1 MKVWLQQMHLECVGQ
16 LATCPAG
23 KEALLQSPDAAMV
36 LQRLASTGLTKAAR
50 WDAVNVLTTIWW
62 AGNWGAC
69 CGRCFLRVLVSCASV
84 CGKRPPKG
92 ILPATRIPPA
102 TEGAAKRVLPSGGE
116 CVSVC
121 VSKQLCITALPG
133 PRPRWPER

>member
-1 MKVWLQQMHLECVGQ
+1 MKVWLQQMHLECIGQ

-84 CGKRPPKG
+84 CGKRPPTG
-92 ILPATRIPPA
+92 IPPA
-102 TEGAAKRVLPSGGE
+102 P
-116 CVSVC
+116 
-121 VSKQLCITALPG
+121 
-133 PRPRWPER
+133 